1 MMIDN
6 TDGFDQLS
14 TNQVFKYVYFM
25 VMFNLVLVEIQA
37 SLNYTRQVTF
47 HSSTQKTKTV

>member
-25 VMFNLVLVEIQA
+25 VMFNLSCGNTSVIEL
-37 SLNYTRQVTF
+37 
-47 HSSTQKTKTV
+47 H